1 MDLLKLDWQSLAP
14 TFAIAATDIGNDT
27 DFWQLQPR
35 ATAAIQHWLAQ
46 DGNLLVLKGEEQFA
60 DLQRLEN
67 YLLQHHFADQPLA
80 VNGVHYQFHSA
91 SENEFPVMEMC
102 PAQSMQDNFTQR
114 YWVKSA
120 DYLDPQHLFGQ
131 ILQLTNSDKIH
142 LVPGLV
148 HQLNGGILIVSVAQ
162 LLAQFDVWLRLLSL
176 LQQQQFH
183 WQLDNLLQR
192 QPCVIPSMPLKLKL
206 ILVGSRDNIAELEAF
221 QPDLYQLADYAELAA
236 YSEVTTETQQQQWAS
251 YVRYLAEK
259 EMQKQI
265 DFAAIT
271 RLYQWLVRESED
283 RQLISNAPAQ
293 LLRILQGALTYQTNA
308 NTITADM
315 IEHFYAQQCYQR
327 DLLQQRSYQSVL
339 AEQIYIATDGEEIGQ
354 INGLSVIE
362 YPGVPYAFGE
372 PSRISCLVQIG
383 EGEIVDVDRKNE
395 LAGNIHSKG
404 MMIAQSCLGN
414 ILQLPSQLPFSASLV
429 FEQSYTEIDGDSASL
444 AMLCVLV
451 SALAELPL
459 PQNIAITGAIDQF
472 GLVHAVGGV
481 NEKIE
486 GFFAICQQR
495 GLTGKQGVIIPAVV
509 CSQLSLNRAVIDAV
523 KAEQFHLWIVEDAA
537 QALQILLQRD
547 LIEMPDTQYQANNRP
562 LNQLIMQNIEQ
573 KAETKPLLSRWFP
586 WLNQHK
592 K

>member
-14 TFAIAATDIGNDT
+14 TFAIQAEQINHTI
-27 DFWQLQPR
+27 DFWDLQPR
-35 ATAAIQHWLAQ
+35 ATAAIKHWLAQ
-46 DGNLLVLKGEEQFA
+46 DGHLLVLKGEEQFS
-60 DLQRLEN
+60 DLQRLER
-67 YLLQHHFADQPLA
+67 YLLQHYFADQPLA
-80 VNGVHYQFHSA
+80 INGVHYQFQQHN
-91 SENEFPVMEMC
+91 NEFPIMEMRT
-102 PAQSMQDNFTQR
+102 ATSVQDNFIQR
-114 YWVKSA
+114 DWVKSA

-131 ILQLTNSDKIH
+131 VLQLTNSDKLH

-148 HQLNGGILIVSVAQ
+148 HQLNGGILIVSIAQ

-183 WQLDNLLQR
+183 WHLDNILQR

-206 ILVGSRDNIAELEAF
+206 ILVGSRENIAELEAI

-236 YSEVTTETQQQQWAS
+236 YSEVASEQQQAQWAG
-251 YVRYLAEK
+251 YIQHLAKSEL
-259 EMQKQI
+259 QSDI
-265 DFAAIT
+265 DLSGIN
-271 RLYQWLVRESED
+271 RLYQWLVRDSED
-283 RQLISNAPAQ
+283 RQLISNSPSQ
-293 LLRILQGALTYQTNA
+293 ILRILQGAMITQPESKL
-308 NTITADM
+308 ITAAM
-315 IEHFYAQQCYQR
+315 IENCYRQQCYQR

-404 MMIAQSCLGN
+404 MMIAQSCLSN

-495 GLTGKQGVIIPAVV
+495 GLTGKQGVIIPTVV
-509 CSQLSLNRAVIDAV
+509 CAQLSLNQAVIEAV
-523 KAEQFHLWIVEDAA
+523 KAGTFHLWIVEDAT

-547 LIEMPDTQYQANNRP
+547 LVEMPDTEYNEANRP

-573 KAETKPLLSRWFP
+573 KAEAKPLLNRWFP
-586 WLNQHK
+586 WLNSHK

>member
-14 TFAIAATDIGNDT
+14 TFAIQAEQINHAI
-27 DFWQLQPR
+27 DFWDLQPR
-35 ATAAIQHWLAQ
+35 ASAAIKHWLAQ
-46 DGNLLVLKGEEQFA
+46 DGHLLVLKGEEQFS
-60 DLQRLEN
+60 DLQRLER
-67 YLLQHHFADQPLA
+67 YLLQHYFADQPLA
-80 VNGVHYQFHSA
+80 INGVHYQFQQHN
-91 SENEFPVMEMC
+91 NEFPIMEMR
-102 PAQSMQDNFTQR
+102 AATSAQDNFIQR
-114 YWVKSA
+114 DWVKSA

-131 ILQLTNSDKIH
+131 VLQLTNSDKLH

-148 HQLNGGILIVSVAQ
+148 HQLNGGILIVSIAQ

-183 WQLDNLLQR
+183 WHLDNILQR

-206 ILVGSRDNIAELEAF
+206 ILVGSRENIAELEAI

-236 YSEVTTETQQQQWAS
+236 YSEVASEQQQAQWAG
-251 YVRYLAEK
+251 YIQHLAKSEL
-259 EMQKQI
+259 QCDI
-265 DFAAIT
+265 DLSGIN
-271 RLYQWLVRESED
+271 RLYQWLVRDSED
-283 RQLISNAPAQ
+283 RQLISNSPSQ
-293 LLRILQGALTYQTNA
+293 ILRILQGAMITQPESKL
-308 NTITADM
+308 ITATM
-315 IEHFYAQQCYQR
+315 IEDCYRQQCYQR

-404 MMIAQSCLGN
+404 MMIAQSCLSN

-495 GLTGKQGVIIPAVV
+495 GLTGKQGVIIPTVV
-509 CSQLSLNRAVIDAV
+509 CAQLSLNQAVIEAV
-523 KAEQFHLWIVEDAA
+523 KAGTFHLWIVEDAT

-547 LIEMPDTQYQANNRP
+547 LVEMPDTEYHEATRP

-573 KAETKPLLSRWFP
+573 KAEAKPLLNRWFP
-586 WLNQHK
+586 WLNSHK

>member
-1 MDLLKLDWQSLAP
+1 MDLLELDWQSLAP
-14 TFAIAATDIGNDT
+14 TFTIQTDKICNHI
-27 DFWQLQPR
+27 DFWDLQPR
-35 ATAAIQHWLAQ
+35 ATAAIKHWLAQ
-46 DGNLLVLKGEEQFA
+46 DGNLLVLRGDEQFS
-60 DLQRLEN
+60 DLQRLEH
-67 YLLQHHFADQPLA
+67 YLLQHYFADLPLPI
-80 VNGVHYQFHSA
+80 NGVHYQFQSQRD
-91 SENEFPVMEMC
+91 NEFPIMEMRT
-102 PAQSMQDNFTQR
+102 AQAETDNFIQR

-131 ILQLTNSDKIH
+131 ILQLTNSDKLH

-183 WQLDNLLQR
+183 WHLDNILQR

-206 ILVGSRDNIAELEAF
+206 ILVGNRENIAELETI
-221 QPDLYQLADYAELAA
+221 QPDLYQLADYAELAS
-236 YSEVTTETQQQQWAS
+236 YSEVATEQQQYQWAG
-251 YVRYLAEK
+251 YVQHLVNLELK
-259 EMQKQI
+259 KSI
-265 DFAAIT
+265 DLSGIN
-271 RLYQWLVRESED
+271 RLYQLLVRESED
-283 RQLISNAPAQ
+283 RQLISNAPSQ
-293 LLRILQGALTYQTNA
+293 LLRILQGASMTQPQANHINA
-308 NTITADM
+308 EM
-315 IEHFYAQQCYQR
+315 IEAYYIQQCYQR

-404 MMIAQSCLGN
+404 MMIAQSCLSN

-459 PQNIAITGAIDQF
+459 PQHVAVTGAIDQF

-523 KAEQFHLWIVEDAA
+523 QAGEFHLWIVEDAT

-547 LIEMPDTQYQANNRP
+547 LIEMPNTEYHANNRP
-562 LNQLIMQNIEQ
+562 LNQLILQNIEQ
-573 KAETKPLLSRWFP
+573 KAETKPLLSRWFS
-586 WLNQHK
+586 WLNSTK

>member
-14 TFAIAATDIGNDT
+14 TFAIQAEQINHTI
-27 DFWQLQPR
+27 DFWDLQPR
-35 ATAAIQHWLAQ
+35 ATAAIKHWLAQ
-46 DGNLLVLKGEEQFA
+46 DGHLLVLKGEEQFS
-60 DLQRLEN
+60 DLQRLER
-67 YLLQHHFADQPLA
+67 YLLQHYFADQPLA
-80 VNGVHYQFHSA
+80 INGVHYQFQQHN
-91 SENEFPVMEMC
+91 NEFPIMEMRT
-102 PAQSMQDNFTQR
+102 ATSVQDNFIQR
-114 YWVKSA
+114 DWVKSA

-131 ILQLTNSDKIH
+131 VLQLTNSDKLH

-148 HQLNGGILIVSVAQ
+148 HQLNGGILIVSIAQ

-183 WQLDNLLQR
+183 WHLDNILQR

-206 ILVGSRDNIAELEAF
+206 ILVGSRENIAELEAI

-236 YSEVTTETQQQQWAS
+236 YSEVASEQQQAQWA
-251 YVRYLAEK
+251 RYIQHLAKSELLRD
-259 EMQKQI
+259 I
-265 DFAAIT
+265 DLSGIN
-271 RLYQWLVRESED
+271 RLYQWLVRDSED
-283 RQLISNAPAQ
+283 RQLISNSPSQ
-293 LLRILQGALTYQTNA
+293 ILRILQGAMITQPESKL
-308 NTITADM
+308 ITAAM
-315 IEHFYAQQCYQR
+315 IEDCYRQQCYQR

-404 MMIAQSCLGN
+404 MMIAQSCLSN

-495 GLTGKQGVIIPAVV
+495 GLTGKQGVIIPTVV
-509 CSQLSLNRAVIDAV
+509 CAQLSLNQAVIEAV
-523 KAEQFHLWIVEDAA
+523 KAGTFHLWIVEDAT

-547 LIEMPDTQYQANNRP
+547 LVEMPDTEYHEANRP

-573 KAETKPLLSRWFP
+573 KAEAKPLLNRWFP
-586 WLNQHK
+586 WLNSHK

>member
-14 TFAIAATDIGNDT
+14 TFAIQAEQINHTI
-27 DFWQLQPR
+27 DFWDLQPR
-35 ATAAIQHWLAQ
+35 ATAAIKHWLAQ
-46 DGNLLVLKGEEQFA
+46 DRHLLVLKGEEQFS
-60 DLQRLEN
+60 DLQRLER
-67 YLLQHHFADQPLA
+67 YLLQHYFADQPLA
-80 VNGVHYQFHSA
+80 INGVHYQFQQHN
-91 SENEFPVMEMC
+91 NEFPIMEMRT
-102 PAQSMQDNFTQR
+102 ATSVQDNFIQR
-114 YWVKSA
+114 DWVKSA

-131 ILQLTNSDKIH
+131 VLQLTNSDKLH
-142 LVPGLV
+142 LIPGLV
-148 HQLNGGILIVSVAQ
+148 HQLNGGILIVSIAQ

-183 WQLDNLLQR
+183 WHLDNILQR

-206 ILVGSRDNIAELEAF
+206 ILVGSRENIAELEAI

-236 YSEVTTETQQQQWAS
+236 YCEVASEQQQAQWAG
-251 YVRYLAEK
+251 YIQHLAKSEL
-259 EMQKQI
+259 QRDI
-265 DFAAIT
+265 DLSGIN
-271 RLYQWLVRESED
+271 RLYQWLVRDSED
-283 RQLISNAPAQ
+283 RQLISNSPSQ
-293 LLRILQGALTYQTNA
+293 ILRILQGAMITQPKSKL
-308 NTITADM
+308 ITAAM
-315 IEHFYAQQCYQR
+315 IEDCYRQQCYQR

-404 MMIAQSCLGN
+404 MMIAQSCLSN

-495 GLTGKQGVIIPAVV
+495 GLTGKQGVIIPTVV
-509 CSQLSLNRAVIDAV
+509 CAQLSLNQAIIEAV
-523 KAEQFHLWIVEDAA
+523 KAGTFHLWIVEDAT

-547 LIEMPDTQYQANNRP
+547 LVEMPDTEYHEANRP
-562 LNQLIMQNIEQ
+562 LNQLIMQNIEL
-573 KAETKPLLSRWFP
+573 KAEAKPLLNRWFP
-586 WLNQHK
+586 WLNSHK

>member
-1 MDLLKLDWQSLAP
+1 MNVLKLDWQSLVP
-14 TFAIAATDIGNDT
+14 TLTIQAEDT
-27 DFWQLQPR
+27 QTTVDFWALQPR
-35 ATAAIQHWLAQ
+35 ATAAIHHWLAQ
-46 DGNLLVLKGEEQFA
+46 DSKLLVLKGEEQFA

-67 YLLQHHFADQPLA
+67 YLLQHYFADQPLPIH
-80 VNGVHYQFHSA
+80 GVHYQYHA
-91 SENEFPVMEMC
+91 GNDQEFPRMEMRT
-102 PAQSMQDNFTQR
+102 AQSSQDNFIQR

-120 DYLDPQHLFGQ
+120 DTLTPQYLFGQ
-131 ILQLTNSDKIH
+131 ILQLKQSDKLQ

-148 HQLNGGILIVSVAQ
+148 HQLNGGILIISVTQ
-162 LLAQFDVWLRLLSL
+162 ILTQFESWLDLLNL

-183 WQLDNLLQR
+183 WNIDNSLQR
-192 QPCVIPSMPLKLKL
+192 QPCVIPSMPLKLKI
-206 ILVGSRDNIAELEAF
+206 ILVGSRDNIAEFEAI
-221 QPDLYQLADYAELAA
+221 QPDLYQLADYAELSTH
-236 YSEVTTETQQQQWAS
+236 SEVISQQQQQKWVS
-251 YVRYLAEK
+251 YIHHLVQQQLHTT
-259 EMQKQI
+259 I
-265 DFAAIT
+265 DLPAIN

-283 RQLISNAPAQ
+283 RQLITNSPNR
-293 LLRILQGALTYQTNA
+293 LLQILQGAQTCQP
-308 NTITADM
+308 NTNRISADM
-315 IEHFYAQQCYQR
+315 IEQFYHQQCYQR
-327 DLLQQRSYQSVL
+327 DLLQQRSYQSIL
-339 AEQIYIATDGEEIGQ
+339 SEQIYIATDGEEIGQ

-372 PSRISCLVQIG
+372 PSRISCLVQVG
-383 EGEIVDVDRKNE
+383 EGEIIDVERKNE

-404 MMIAQSCLGN
+404 MMIAQSCLSN

-495 GLTGKQGVIIPAVV
+495 GLTGQQGVIIPTVV
-509 CSQLSLNRAVIDAV
+509 CSQLSLNSSVINAV
-523 KAEQFHLWIVEDAA
+523 KDNLFHLWVVEDAA

-547 LIEMPDTQYQANNRP
+547 LIEMPDTHYQENNRP

-573 KAETKPLLSRWFP
+573 KTDNKPFLAKCFS
-586 WLNQHK
+586 WLNKHK

>member
-14 TFAIAATDIGNDT
+14 TFAIQAEQINHTI
-27 DFWQLQPR
+27 DFWDLQPR
-35 ATAAIQHWLAQ
+35 ATAAIKHWLAQ
-46 DGNLLVLKGEEQFA
+46 DRHLLVLKGEEQFS
-60 DLQRLEN
+60 DLQRLER
-67 YLLQHHFADQPLA
+67 YLLQHYFADQPLA
-80 VNGVHYQFHSA
+80 INGVHYQFQQHN
-91 SENEFPVMEMC
+91 NEFPIMEMRT
-102 PAQSMQDNFTQR
+102 ATSVQDNFIQR
-114 YWVKSA
+114 DWVKSA

-131 ILQLTNSDKIH
+131 VLQLTNSDKLH

-148 HQLNGGILIVSVAQ
+148 HQLNGGILIVSIAQ

-183 WQLDNLLQR
+183 WHLDNILQR

-206 ILVGSRDNIAELEAF
+206 ILVGSRENIAELEAI

-236 YSEVTTETQQQQWAS
+236 YSEVASEQQQAQWAG
-251 YVRYLAEK
+251 YIQHLAKSEL
-259 EMQKQI
+259 QRDI
-265 DFAAIT
+265 DLSGIN
-271 RLYQWLVRESED
+271 RLYQWLVRDSED
-283 RQLISNAPAQ
+283 RQLISNSPSQ
-293 LLRILQGALTYQTNA
+293 ILRILQGAMITQPESKL
-308 NTITADM
+308 ITAAM
-315 IEHFYAQQCYQR
+315 IEDCYRQQCYQQ

-404 MMIAQSCLGN
+404 MMIAQSCLSN

-495 GLTGKQGVIIPAVV
+495 GLTGKQGVIIPTVV
-509 CSQLSLNRAVIDAV
+509 CAQLSLNQAVIEAV
-523 KAEQFHLWIVEDAA
+523 KAGTFHLWIVEDAT

-547 LIEMPDTQYQANNRP
+547 LVEMPDTEYHEANRP

-573 KAETKPLLSRWFP
+573 KAEAKPLLNRWFP
-586 WLNQHK
+586 WLNSHK

>member
-14 TFAIAATDIGNDT
+14 TFAIQAEQINHTI
-27 DFWQLQPR
+27 DFWDLQPR
-35 ATAAIQHWLAQ
+35 ATAAIKHWLAQ
-46 DGNLLVLKGEEQFA
+46 DGHLLVLKGEEQFS
-60 DLQRLEN
+60 DLQRLEH
-67 YLLQHHFADQPLA
+67 YLLQHYFADQPLA
-80 VNGVHYQFHSA
+80 INGVHYQFQQHN
-91 SENEFPVMEMC
+91 NEFPIMEMRT
-102 PAQSMQDNFTQR
+102 ATSTQDNFIQR
-114 YWVKSA
+114 NWVKSA

-131 ILQLTNSDKIH
+131 VLQLTNSDKLH

-148 HQLNGGILIVSVAQ
+148 HQLNGGIIIVSIAQ

-183 WQLDNLLQR
+183 WHLDNILQR

-206 ILVGSRDNIAELEAF
+206 ILVGSRENIAELEAI

-236 YSEVTTETQQQQWAS
+236 YSEVASEQQQAQWAG
-251 YVRYLAEK
+251 YIQHLAKSEL
-259 EMQKQI
+259 QRDI
-265 DFAAIT
+265 DLSGIN
-271 RLYQWLVRESED
+271 RLYQWLVRDSED
-283 RQLISNAPAQ
+283 RQLISNSPSQ
-293 LLRILQGALTYQTNA
+293 ILRILQGAMITQPESKL
-308 NTITADM
+308 ITAAM
-315 IEHFYAQQCYQR
+315 IEDCYRQQCYQR

-404 MMIAQSCLGN
+404 MMIAQSCLSN

-495 GLTGKQGVIIPAVV
+495 GLTGKQGVIIPTVV
-509 CSQLSLNRAVIDAV
+509 CAQLSLNQAVIEAV
-523 KAEQFHLWIVEDAA
+523 KAGTFHLWIVEDAT

-547 LIEMPDTQYQANNRP
+547 LVEMPDTEYHEANRP

-573 KAETKPLLSRWFP
+573 KAEAKPLLNRWFP
-586 WLNQHK
+586 WLNSHK

>member
-14 TFAIAATDIGNDT
+14 TLDIQVDHCCEQV
-27 DFWQLQPR
+27 DFWALQPR

-46 DGNLLVLKGEEQFA
+46 EGRLLVLKGDEQFN
-60 DLQRLEN
+60 DLQRLER
-67 YLLQHHFADQPLA
+67 YLLQHYFSEQPLA
-80 VNGVHYQFHSA
+80 IHGVHYQFQPA
-91 SENEFPVMEMC
+91 GENAFPTITMR
-102 PAQSMQDNFTQR
+102 PAQYATDNFLQR

-120 DYLDPQHLFGQ
+120 DYLDPQYLFGQ
-131 ILQLTNSDKIH
+131 VLQLANSDQ
-142 LVPGLV
+142 LQLAAGLV
-148 HQLNGGILIVSVAQ
+148 HQLNGGILILSVAQ
-162 LLAQFDVWLRLLSL
+162 LLTQFDVWLRLFSV

-183 WQLDNLLQR
+183 WHLDTPLQH
-192 QPCVIPSMPLKLKL
+192 QPCVIPSMPLQLKV
-206 ILVGSRDNIAELEAF
+206 ILVGSRENIAELEAI
-221 QPDLYQLADYAELAA
+221 QPDLYQFADYAELAA
-236 YSEVTTETQQQQWAS
+236 YSEVATEQQQCQWVG
-251 YVRYLAEK
+251 YVQHLVSAELK
-259 EMQKQI
+259 KSI
-265 DFAAIT
+265 NLSGIN

-283 RQLISNAPAQ
+283 RQLVCNSPHH
-293 LLRILQGALTYQTNA
+293 LLRILQGALMTQPQATQISA
-308 NTITADM
+308 EM
-315 IEHFYAQQCYQR
+315 IEAYYTQQCYQR
-327 DLLQQRSYQSVL
+327 NLLQQRSYQSVL
-339 AEQIYIATDGEEIGQ
+339 SEQIYIATEGEEIGQ

-372 PSRISCLVQIG
+372 PSRISCLVQTG

-404 MMIAQSCLGN
+404 MMIAQACLSN

-459 PQNIAITGAIDQF
+459 PQHIAVTGAIDQF

-486 GFFAICQQR
+486 GFFTICQQR
-495 GLTGKQGVIIPAVV
+495 GLTGKQGVIIPAVA
-509 CSQLSLNRAVIDAV
+509 CTQLSLSRAVTEAV
-523 KAEQFHLWIVEDAA
+523 KAGEFHLWVVEDAT

-547 LIEMPDTQYQANNRP
+547 LVEMPDTQYHANNRP
-562 LNQLIMQNIEQ
+562 LNQLILQNLEQ
-573 KAETKPLLSRWFP
+573 KAETKPLFSRYFS
-586 WLNQHK
+586 WLYSAK

>member
-14 TFAIAATDIGNDT
+14 TFTIQAEQINHTI
-27 DFWQLQPR
+27 DFWDLQPR
-35 ATAAIQHWLAQ
+35 ATAAIKHWLAQ
-46 DGNLLVLKGEEQFA
+46 DGHLLVLKGEEQFS
-60 DLQRLEN
+60 DLQRLER
-67 YLLQHHFADQPLA
+67 YLLQHYFADQPLA
-80 VNGVHYQFHSA
+80 INGVHYQFQQHN
-91 SENEFPVMEMC
+91 NEFPIMEMRT
-102 PAQSMQDNFTQR
+102 ATSVQDNFIQR
-114 YWVKSA
+114 DWVKSA

-131 ILQLTNSDKIH
+131 VLQLTNSDKLH

-148 HQLNGGILIVSVAQ
+148 HQLNGGILIVSIAQ

-183 WQLDNLLQR
+183 WHLDNILQR

-206 ILVGSRDNIAELEAF
+206 ILVGSRENIAELEAI

-236 YSEVTTETQQQQWAS
+236 YSEVAYEQQQAQWAG
-251 YVRYLAEK
+251 YIQHLAKSEL
-259 EMQKQI
+259 QRDI
-265 DFAAIT
+265 DLSGIN
-271 RLYQWLVRESED
+271 RLYQWLVRDSED
-283 RQLISNAPAQ
+283 RQLISNSPSQ
-293 LLRILQGALTYQTNA
+293 ILRILQGAMITQPESNS
-308 NTITADM
+308 ITAAM
-315 IEHFYAQQCYQR
+315 IEDCYRQQCYQR

-404 MMIAQSCLGN
+404 MMIAQSCLSN

-495 GLTGKQGVIIPAVV
+495 GLTGKQGVIIPTVV
-509 CSQLSLNRAVIDAV
+509 CAQLSLNQAVIEAV
-523 KAEQFHLWIVEDAA
+523 KAGTFHLWIVEDAT

-547 LIEMPDTQYQANNRP
+547 LVEMPDTEYHEANRP

-573 KAETKPLLSRWFP
+573 KAEAKPLLNRWFP
-586 WLNQHK
+586 WLNSHK

>member
-14 TFAIAATDIGNDT
+14 TFAIQAEQINHTI
-27 DFWQLQPR
+27 DFWDLQPR
-35 ATAAIQHWLAQ
+35 ATAAIKHWLAQ
-46 DGNLLVLKGEEQFA
+46 DRHLLVLKGEEQFS
-60 DLQRLEN
+60 DLQRLER
-67 YLLQHHFADQPLA
+67 YLLQHYFADQPLA
-80 VNGVHYQFHSA
+80 INGVHYQFQQHN
-91 SENEFPVMEMC
+91 NEFPIMEMRT
-102 PAQSMQDNFTQR
+102 ATSVQDNFIQR
-114 YWVKSA
+114 DWVKSA

-131 ILQLTNSDKIH
+131 VLQLTNSDKLH

-148 HQLNGGILIVSVAQ
+148 HQLNGGILIVSIAQ

-183 WQLDNLLQR
+183 WHLDNILQR

-206 ILVGSRDNIAELEAF
+206 ILVGSRENIAELEAI

-236 YSEVTTETQQQQWAS
+236 YSEVASEQQQAQWAG
-251 YVRYLAEK
+251 YIQHLAKSEL
-259 EMQKQI
+259 QHDI
-265 DFAAIT
+265 DLSGIN
-271 RLYQWLVRESED
+271 RLYQWLVRDSED
-283 RQLISNAPAQ
+283 RQLISNSPSQ
-293 LLRILQGALTYQTNA
+293 ILRILQGAMITQPESKL
-308 NTITADM
+308 ITAAM
-315 IEHFYAQQCYQR
+315 IEDCYRQQCYQR

-404 MMIAQSCLGN
+404 MMIAQSCLSN

-495 GLTGKQGVIIPAVV
+495 GLTGKQGVIIPTVV
-509 CSQLSLNRAVIDAV
+509 CAQLSLNQAVIEAV
-523 KAEQFHLWIVEDAA
+523 KAGTFHLWIVEDAT

-547 LIEMPDTQYQANNRP
+547 LVEMPDTEYHEANRP

-573 KAETKPLLSRWFP
+573 KAEAKPLLNRWFP
-586 WLNQHK
+586 WLNSHK